1 MSITALDGKRFAEM
15 VIQGANH
22 LAANAK
28 MVDAL
33 NVFPVPDG
41 DTGTNMNLSMT
52 SGAKE
57 VRNNVQEHIGKVG
70 VSLSKGLLMGAR
82 GNSGVILSQLF
93 RGFSKAVESKAEIS
107 AKDFA
112 QALDAGVETAYKAV
126 MKPVEGTI
134 LTVAKDSAK
143 KGVQVAQKS
152 NDIIVIM
159 EEVVKEA
166 KASLK
171 RTPDLLPVLKEVGVV
186 DSGGQGLVFV
196 YEGFLAVLKG
206 EELPESPITPSM
218 DEMVNAEHHKSVQS
232 HMNTADIEFGYCTE
246 FMVRFEADKV
256 TKHPFDEGDFRN
268 DLSKLGD
275 SLLVIADEDVVKV
288 HIHSEQP
295 GEVLTYGQ
303 KYGNLI
309 NMKIENMRQQHSN
322 IVGESHTEKV
332 SELPKA
338 PKELQEYGI
347 VTVSMGSGIAE
358 LFKSIGA
365 HAVIEGGQTMNP
377 STEDIV
383 KAVKEVNAKKVFILP
398 NNKNIIMAAQQAAD
412 VSDEEIYVIPSKTVP
427 QGLSALLAFNP
438 TTDVTANESAMMDA
452 LQHVKTGQ
460 ITFAVRDTQIDG
472 LEIEKDDFMG
482 ISEGKIVIKNKD
494 KENAAKDL
502 LSQMLDEESEILTII
517 YGEDVTEEEVTSL
530 TQFVEENFADVEIEV
545 HNGGQ
550 PLYSFIFSIE

>member
-1 MSITALDGKRFAEM
+1 
-15 VIQGANH
+15 
-22 LAANAK
+22 
-28 MVDAL
+28 
-33 NVFPVPDG
+33 
-41 DTGTNMNLSMT
+41 
-52 SGAKE
+52 
-57 VRNNVQEHIGKVG
+57 
-70 VSLSKGLLMGAR
+70 
-82 GNSGVILSQLF
+82 
-93 RGFSKAVESKAEIS
+93 
-107 AKDFA
+107 
-112 QALDAGVETAYKAV
+112 
-126 MKPVEGTI
+126 
-134 LTVAKDSAK
+134 
-143 KGVQVAQKS
+143 
-152 NDIIVIM
+152 
-159 EEVVKEA
+159 
-166 KASLK
+166 
-171 RTPDLLPVLKEVGVV
+171 VV

-206 EELPESPITPSM
+206 EKLPESPITPSM
-218 DEMVNAEHHKSVQS
+218 NEMVNAEHHKSVQS

-256 TKHPFDEGDFRN
+256 TKHPFDEGNFRN

-322 IVGESHTEKV
+322 IVGESHTAID

-438 TTDVTANESAMMDA
+438 STDVKANESAMMDA

-502 LSQMLDEESEILTII
+502 LSQMLDEDSEILTII
-517 YGEDVTEEEVTSL
+517 YGEDVTEEEVSSL

-545 HNGGQ
+545 HNGCQ